1 MLDPIGAH
9 RRHLVALAAPLLVAN
24 PAAWTAWLASPEQA
38 GLHGGTFPQQALTT
52 NSVWSATTPRSLGP
66 VAHLLGLVAS
76 SSPGTARTSLART
89 VAHSP
94 RLATSSNGL
103 ATPTSDTHPP
113 GSAAPSPTRPSR
125 QASIT
130 GQAMSPRVLVPTQ
143 PLSTHVPG
151 APPPMS
157 TLAASPIINDHAM
170 TTRGMHDIRK
180 VLDRL
185 NLLAATFSQVPG
197 MNRFTLADLHWHSVK

>member
-151 APPPMS
+151 APPPPVHTQRFSHHQRPRYDNPRHARHPQGTRS
-157 TLAASPIINDHAM
+157 TKPPCSHL
-170 TTRGMHDIRK
+170 
-180 VLDRL
+180 
-185 NLLAATFSQVPG
+185 FPG
-197 MNRFTLADLHWHSVK
+197 SRDE